1 MNLNDFMLLIYTF
14 IIIILIIYIMIK
26 KNDIIYKYTGINV
39 LDIYNSFKNN
49 LDKLI

>member
-1 MNLNDFMLLIYTF
+1 MNLNDFMLSIYTF

-39 LDIYNSFKNN
+39 LNIYTFFKTN

>member
-14 IIIILIIYIMIK
+14 IIIILIIYIMLK
-26 KNDIIYKYTGINV
+26 KNEIIYKFTGINV
-39 LDIYNSFKNN
+39 LHIYYSFKTN

>member
-1 MNLNDFMLLIYTF
+1 
-14 IIIILIIYIMIK
+14 MIK

>member
-1 MNLNDFMLLIYTF
+1 ML
-14 IIIILIIYIMIK
+14 K